1 MANSLCMNTF
11 VIKQEEPCEAR
22 VLPMVSLNREGKSKS
37 TELNFPHVTRL
48 NVTIRQAT
56 MKLQLSFFLIIFSIQ
71 SFSQDTIVINIA
83 HGSKPRRQFNDE
95 YRTIGGLK
103 GGHVVI
109 QIDQYAYGFYFT
121 GNRIHVFPHG
131 KSRNGVF
138 QKQTEQ
144 EWINIT
150 KDKKVTKF
158 FIPLTKEKKLELLA
172 FYNQNLQAPSYDY
185 AFFGQRCASSAYT
198 TLKRINIMTG
208 GSYIFNAFYPGQ
220 LRKKL
225 LKQSRKKIIAYQLRT
240 AQRNVFGKENE
251 ETTATTTQ

>member
-1 MANSLCMNTF
+1 M
-11 VIKQEEPCEAR
+11 QEFYPWFREN
-22 VLPMVSLNREGKSKS
+22 VKLKLPRL
-37 TELNFPHVTRL
+37 TRL
-48 NVTIRQAT
+48 HITIRQPT
-56 MKLQLSFFLIIFSIQ
+56 MKLKLSLFLIIFSLQ

-144 EWINIT
+144 EWANII
-150 KDKKVTKF
+150 KGKKVTKF
-158 FIPLTKEKKLELLA
+158 FIPLTKEEKLELLA

-208 GSYIFNAFYPGQ
+208 GCYFFNAFYPGQ

-225 LKQSRKKIIAYQLRT
+225 LKQSRKKNYRISIKDGSKKRIWE
-240 AQRNVFGKENE
+240 GE
-251 ETTATTTQ
+251 